1 MKRWMTVP
9 FALLCAGAIA
19 LAQPRVVINEIV
31 YDDAST
37 DDLEFVELYNAGDQ
51 PANITGWRLE
61 SGDLLTDDNNADYVI
76 GDTNNDGN
84 PDITVILQPGQFY
97 VLGSSLVPN
106 VNQVIGANNLFEND
120 NEWTAL
126 RDSDGNVVDAIA
138 YETMRA
144 PDFTSW
150 VPEDIRTQL
159 GRGIWGEKLSLESGT
174 NDNTF
179 MSWSRYIDGYDTD
192 DNGRDFGMFRATP
205 GATNAGVPFNPFC
218 ENFNA
223 LDVGTIVPNFT
234 GTWRSA
240 RVIDPTQSAGGAD
253 LNPNP
258 IIASP
263 DGGNALIAWDWSGGG
278 NAVLSNFVFTN
289 GAGYDTWIYIET
301 NPLPAGGTVE
311 HESWAIGVLGTCDTY
326 YRPIPFTDPTV
337 PANLPPGPGIT
348 GVAWVYHRK
357 ENADGTTDVSLRLMD
372 AKNGGNSLVD
382 WVQFGDAINLNFE
395 PSGWYRLRLEVLADG
410 SVYGRVELS
419 EGMVVEITGQTE
431 PNLAGQMYIG
441 YREFLVNNANC
452 RPPTLDDL
460 CVFVP
465 TGCDRSSGDVN
476 CDGCVDDADLL
487 QVLFAFG
494 SEDQDTDVNGDGIVD
509 DADLLIVLFNF
520 GSGC

>member
-19 LAQPRVVINEIV
+19 LAQPRVVVNEIL

-61 SGDLLTDDNNADYVI
+61 SGDQLTGDNNADYVI
-76 GDTNNDGN
+76 GDTDNDGN

-120 NEWTAL
+120 NEWAAL
-126 RDSDGNVVDAIA
+126 RDADGNVVDAIA

-144 PDFTSW
+144 PDFATW
-150 VPEDIRTQL
+150 VPEDARTQL
-159 GRGIWGEKLSLESGT
+159 GRGIWGEKLSLESGS

-179 MSWSRYIDGYDTD
+179 MSWARYIDGYDTD
-192 DNGRDFGMFRATP
+192 DNGRDFGLLRATP
-205 GATNAGVPFNPFC
+205 GASNAVVFTEPFC
-218 ENFNA
+218 ENFNT
-223 LDVGTIVPNFT
+223 LEVGTVVPNFT
-234 GTWRSA
+234 GTWRNA
-240 RVIDPTQSAGGAD
+240 RVIDPTQSTGGAD
-253 LNPNP
+253 FNPNP
-258 IIASP
+258 IFVSP
-263 DGGNALIAWDWSGGG
+263 DGGKAMVAWDWSGGG
-278 NAVLSNFVFTN
+278 NAVLSDFVFN
-289 GAGYDTWIYIET
+289 GSGGIEAWVYFDNT
-301 NPLPAGGTVE
+301 PLPANGTVE
-311 HESWAIGVLGTCDTY
+311 HESWAIGIMGTSDTY
-326 YRPIPFTDPTV
+326 YRPIPFTNPTV

-348 GVAWVYHRK
+348 GLAWVYHRY
-357 ENADGTTDVSLRLMD
+357 EVEDGTTVVRLIFVD
-372 AKNGGNSLVD
+372 ARSGGDSNND
-382 WVQFGDAINLNFE
+382 WHIYQSFDMTEE
-395 PSGWYRLRLEVLADG
+395 PTGWYRLRIQVREDG
-410 SVYGRVELS
+410 EFSASFTPNEETPIGVSGY
-419 EGMVVEITGQTE
+419 GQT
-431 PNLAGQMYIG
+431 NLVGQAYIA
-441 YREFLVNNANC
+441 YREFISNNANC

-465 TGCDRSSGDVN
+465 TGCDRSIGDVN

-494 SEDQDTDVNGDGIVD
+494 SEDQNTDVNGDGIVD
-509 DADLLIVLFNF
+509 DADLLVVLFNF